1 VAHTTATVCT
11 VRARGRYESIF
22 RELSITDG
30 KQKMELVKL
39 MAERRHSPRLQQVA
53 TEQHVATQHSKARR
67 NTVELVKLAT
77 ERFHCHWLLRAS
89 RMLRLICQA

>member
-1 VAHTTATVCT
+1 MAHTTATVCT

-39 MAERRHSPRLQQVA
+39 MAERRHSIAHVA